1 MPDKE
6 NLIPASQRTREEA
19 QENGQKG
26 GKKSGEVRRQKKK
39 MKEMMKILLSLDMPE
54 SKGKDELRELG
65 IAEEDLNIQTQIL
78 MQQINKAMKGNLE
91 SAKFVREVSDEIGAI
106 KDDTNTED
114 RVVIVNDLPGDDED
128 ATS

>member
-1 MPDKE
+1 MPNKE